1 LLFFRTIAHVSWPV
15 YDIGV
20 DATLS
25 LVCLWRIM
33 PRILHVLDHSL
44 PTHSGYTFRTRALM
58 KAQLAKGWEVAGV
71 TGVRHPAPGPD
82 GETVDGLTFYR
93 TPPIAPARAPIREWR
108 EIGALAKRVAA
119 LVEEWKPDLLHAH
132 SPVLDALA
140 ALRAG
145 KRLGIPVIYEI
156 RAFWEDAAV
165 GNGTGREGSLRHW
178 LTKRIETHAVK
189 SADAVAVI
197 CEGLRGDLIARGV
210 DPGKIT
216 VSPNGVDLDLFG
228 DPPPRDDALAATL
241 GLSADDMVIGYIG
254 SFYDY
259 EGIDDLIAA
268 MPALVAAQPHARLLL
283 VGGGP
288 METALKAQAAAS
300 PAAPHI
306 VFVGRVPHDQVECYY
321 SLIDILAYPR
331 KKMRLTDLV
340 TPLKPLEAMA
350 QGKLVAAS
358 DVGGH
363 RELIEDGATGTLF
376 APDDPQAIADALAAL
391 LDNRAI
397 WPERRRTARRF
408 VETDRNWSSN
418 ILRYEPVYQRLL
430 RGGV

>member
-1 LLFFRTIAHVSWPV
+1 MSVHWPM
-15 YDIGV
+15 
-20 DATLS
+20 T
-25 LVCLWRIM
+25 
-33 PRILHVLDHSL
+33 RILHVLDHSL
-44 PTHSGYTFRTRALM
+44 PAHSGYTFRTRALM
-58 KAQLAKGWEVAGV
+58 KAQVAKGWEVAGV
-71 TGVRHPAPGPD
+71 TGVRHPEPGPD

-108 EIGALAKRVAA
+108 EIGALAERVEA

-132 SPVLDALA
+132 SPVLDGLA
-140 ALRAG
+140 ALRVG

-156 RAFWEDAAV
+156 RAFWEDASV
-165 GNGTGREGSLRHW
+165 GNGTGREGSLRYW
-178 LTKRIETHAVK
+178 LTKQLETHAVK
-189 SADAVAVI
+189 SADAIAVI
-197 CEGLRGDLIARGV
+197 CEGLRGDLIARGI
-210 DPGKIT
+210 DADKIT
-216 VSPNGVDLDLFG
+216 VSPNGVDLELFG
-228 DPPPRDDALAATL
+228 DPAPRDDALADTL
-241 GLSADDMVIGYIG
+241 GFAADDAVIGYIG

-268 MPALVAAQPHARLLL
+268 MPALVSAQPKVRLLL

-288 METALKAQAAAS
+288 METALKVQAAAS
-300 PAAPHI
+300 PAASHI
-306 VFVGRVPHDQVECYY
+306 HFVGRVPHTEVERYY

-363 RELIEDGATGTLF
+363 RELVEDGVTGTLF
-376 APDDPQAIADALAAL
+376 APDDPAAIAEALGKL
-391 LDNRAI
+391 LENREM
-397 WPERRRTARRF
+397 WPERRRVARIF
-408 VETDRNWSSN
+408 VETHRNWSSN

-430 RGGV
+430 RGGA

>member
-1 LLFFRTIAHVSWPV
+1 MSMRWPM
-15 YDIGV
+15 
-20 DATLS
+20 T
-25 LVCLWRIM
+25 
-33 PRILHVLDHSL
+33 RILHVLDHSL
-44 PTHSGYTFRTRALM
+44 PAHSGYTFRTRALM

-71 TGVRHPAPGPD
+71 TGVRHPEPGPD

-93 TPPIAPARAPIREWR
+93 TAPIAPARAPIREWR
-108 EIGALAKRVAA
+108 EIGALAKRVEVLAK
-119 LVEEWKPDLLHAH
+119 EWKPDVLHAH
-132 SPVLDALA
+132 SPVLDGLA
-140 ALRAG
+140 ALRVG
-145 KRLGIPVIYEI
+145 EKLGIPVIYEI

-165 GNGTGREGSLRHW
+165 GNGTGREGSLRYR
-178 LTKRIETHAVK
+178 LTKRLETHAVK
-189 SADAVAVI
+189 AADAVAVI
-197 CEGLRGDLIARGV
+197 CEGLRGDLIARGI
-210 DPGKIT
+210 DPAKII

-228 DPPPRDDALAATL
+228 DPPPRDDALAETL
-241 GLSADDMVIGYIG
+241 GLAADDVVIGYIG

-268 MPALVAAQPHARLLL
+268 MPALVDKQPKARLLL

-288 METALKAQAAAS
+288 MEAALKAQAAAS
-300 PAAPHI
+300 PATAHI
-306 VFVGRVPHDQVECYY
+306 RFVGRVPHGEVERYY

-376 APDDPQAIADALAAL
+376 APDDPAAIAEALADML
-391 LDNRAI
+391 GNRAM
-397 WPERRRTARRF
+397 WPERRRTARIF
-408 VETDRNWSSN
+408 VESHRNWSSN

-430 RGGV
+430 RGA

>member
-1 LLFFRTIAHVSWPV
+1 MT
-15 YDIGV
+15 
-20 DATLS
+20 
-25 LVCLWRIM
+25 
-33 PRILHVLDHSL
+33 RILHVLDHSL

-58 KAQLAKGWEVAGV
+58 KAQVAKGWEVAGV
-71 TGVRHPAPGPD
+71 TGVRHPEPGAD

-93 TPPIAPARAPIREWR
+93 TPPIAPARSPIREWR
-108 EIGALAKRVAA
+108 EIGAFAQRIEALAKK
-119 LVEEWKPDLLHAH
+119 WKPDLLHAH
-132 SPVLDALA
+132 SPVLDGLA

-165 GNGTGREGSLRHW
+165 GNGTGREHSARYW
-178 LTKRIETHAVK
+178 LTRMLETHAVK

-197 CEGLRGDLIARGV
+197 CEGLRGDLIARGI
-210 DPGKIT
+210 DPVKIT
-216 VSPNGVDLDLFG
+216 VSPNGVDLELFG
-228 DPPPRDDALAATL
+228 DPPPRDDALAVEL
-241 GLSADDMVIGYIG
+241 GLAASDAVIGFIG

-268 MPALVAAQPHARLLL
+268 MPALTAAQPAAQLLL

-288 METALKAQAAAS
+288 MEAALKRQAAES
-300 PAAPHI
+300 PVAAHI
-306 VFVGRVPHDQVECYY
+306 HFVGRVPHDQVERYY

-363 RELIEDGATGTLF
+363 RELIEDGVTGSLF
-376 APDDPQAIADALAAL
+376 APDHPAAIAETLAAL
-391 LDNRAI
+391 LDDRGMWDA
-397 WPERRRTARRF
+397 RRRDARIF
-408 VETDRNWSSN
+408 VETHRNWSSN

-430 RGGV
+430 RDA